1 MKIPCDM
8 AYYQRA
14 YNDELVGA
22 HPETAR
28 AIHAYME
35 ALDADMLGE
44 MCVIL
49 RRCSDGYWYK
59 NANYVRAIDELYD
72 YLKEVECSYNVFDVF
87 AWYEYYSELYEE
99 RL

>member
-22 HPETAR
+22 HPEIAR

-44 MCVIL
+44 ICVIL
-49 RRCSDGYWYK
+49 RKCSDGYWYK
-59 NANYVRAIDELYD
+59 NADYVHAIDELED
-72 YLKEVECSYNVFDVF
+72 YLKAVECPYHAFDVF
-87 AWYEYYSELYEE
+87 AWYEYYSELWEE